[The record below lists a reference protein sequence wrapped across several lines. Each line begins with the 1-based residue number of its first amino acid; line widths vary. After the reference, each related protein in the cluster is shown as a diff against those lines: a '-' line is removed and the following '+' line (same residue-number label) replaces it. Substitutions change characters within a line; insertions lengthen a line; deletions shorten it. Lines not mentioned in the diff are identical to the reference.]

1 MAYRFSLPTLN
12 KPPSWGSQTTP
23 LLVWLVSVFGVGVGS
38 VVAYLLVS
46 GKWHFALALIL
57 SLPGL
62 IILHRYPYLA
72 LLGWLFLGPFLLH
85 TTSNAERQIYW
96 IIHRGLP
103 FLTVVIIL
111 VSSKLGI
118 RKRYLPSLG
127 IPELAMAGYLAFGV
141 LSILL
146 QSGTPQATLYLFYD
160 RVFSPMCLY
169 LIIRLTIPGEQEWRW
184 LLPVLFFLAFSQ
196 SVIGILSWVAPSVLP
211 SKWLD
216 KVGERTTGTLINPSI
231 YTTALFFAG
240 VLLLHGALQMKRG
253 LLRFGFMAVFLL
265 SFFCIFIAFS
275 RASWLAGLVVV
286 MGLVYV
292 YPKYMIKLSTTVL
305 ILGLLFG
312 SIFLPPYI
320 EQARQR
326 LFSDQAK
333 GSALD
338 RLPGFLAAYRMFQEK
353 PLFGWGYGNFDL
365 YDRQFMGRVLDFAN
379 DNKDHASHNWYLS
392 TLAEQGLVGTALF
405 FAPVGWWLLLTL
417 RHWSQFPKRGAWN
430 RKFLILLWLIVLAEV
445 IINNFM
451 NMIIFFGHGLWWIIL
466 GLIANVIAGHQLP
479 DSSPPLHKKLPVWEA
494 SSRNRIEEQYV
505 QHL

>member
-1 MAYRFSLPTLN
+1 M
-12 KPPSWGSQTTP
+12 
-23 LLVWLVSVFGVGVGS
+23 GV
-38 VVAYLLVS
+38 VVAYLLVD
-46 GKWHFALALIL
+46 GKWHFAVALIL
-57 SLPGL
+57 LLPGL
-62 IILHRYPYLA
+62 IVLHRYPYLA
-72 LLGWLFLGPFLLH
+72 LLGWLVLGPFLLH
-85 TTSNAERQIYW
+85 TTTNAERQVYW

-103 FLTVVIIL
+103 LLTIIIIL
-111 VSSKLGI
+111 LSSALGI
-118 RKRYLPSLG
+118 RERRLPSLG
-127 IPELAMAGYLAFGV
+127 LPELAMAGYLAFGV
-141 LSILL
+141 FSILL
-146 QSGTPQATLYLFYD
+146 QSSTPQATLYHFYD

-184 LLPVLFFLAFSQ
+184 LLPVLFFIAFSQ
-196 SVIGILSWVAPSVLP
+196 SAIGIMSWVAPSLLP

-216 KVGERTTGTLINPSI
+216 KVGDRTTGTLVNPSI

-253 LLRFGFMAVFLL
+253 LMRNGLIAVFLL
-265 SFFCIFIAFS
+265 SFFCVFIAFS

-286 MGLVYV
+286 LGLAYV
-292 YPKYMIKLSTTVL
+292 YPKYMLKLSIVVL
-305 ILGLLFG
+305 VLGLLFG

-326 LFSDQAK
+326 LFSEQAR

-353 PLFGWGYGNFDL
+353 PLFGWGYGNFDI

-405 FAPVGWWLLLTL
+405 FAPMVWWLLLTL
-417 RHWSQFPKRGAWN
+417 KYWSRFPKRGTWN
-430 RKFLILLWLIVLAEV
+430 RKFLILLWLIVFAEV

-451 NMIIFFGHGLWWIIL
+451 NMIIFFGHGMWWIIL
-466 GLIANVIAGHQLP
+466 GLIANVIAGHRLP
-479 DSSPPLHKKLPVWEA
+479 DNAAALPYKVTVWKTA
-494 SSRNRIEEQYV
+494 SINPVKETYV
-505 QHL
+505 QQL